1 MIYLDYASTTPVDP
15 QVAQAMSGAL
25 MLTGQF
31 ANPASVHALGWQAR
45 EAVEK
50 ARRQVARAIGCEARE
65 VVWTSGA
72 TESDNLAVLGV
83 IRHALKSGPVHLITS
98 TIEHK
103 AVLDA
108 AKQAELEGASVT
120 YLSPQTSGRVEPDQV
135 ADAVT
140 PDTVLVSL
148 MHLNNEV
155 GAVNDLAGIR
165 AVLPDSVLLHTDAA
179 QSKGKVA
186 QWDVAS
192 LQVDMASFSAHKT
205 YGPKGMGALFV
216 RRGLEARLQ
225 PLQFGGGHERGLRS
239 GTLPTHQIV
248 GMGASYALADELHA
262 SDHEH
267 YALLRQKA
275 LSGVAAIGGVLNGE
289 SDVPTLI
296 NVHFPGCDAEVLMSS
311 LPDVCVSSGSACNS
325 ADVSPSHVLMG
336 MGLGRE
342 RALSSIRISWGRFST
357 LADMDAFLDQLGR
370 SVTQLGQRK

>member
-15 QVAQAMSGAL
+15 QVAQVMSAAL
-25 MLTGQF
+25 MLTGTF

-50 ARRQVARAIGCEARE
+50 ARRQVAKAVGCEPRE
-65 VVWTSGA
+65 LVWTSGA
-72 TESDNLAVLGV
+72 TESDNLAILGV
-83 IRHALKSGPVHLITS
+83 LRTALQDGPAHLITS

-108 AKQAELEGASVT
+108 AKQAEAEGAQVT
-120 YLSPQTSGRVEPDQV
+120 YLAPGPSGRVEPQQV
-135 ADAVT
+135 VQALT
-140 PDTVLVSL
+140 EHTVLVSL

-155 GAVNDLAGIR
+155 GAVNDLAAIR
-165 AVLPDSVLLHTDAA
+165 AVLPANVLLHTDAA

-186 QWDVAS
+186 HLNVRD
-192 LQVDMASFSAHKT
+192 LQVDLASFSAHKT
-205 YGPKGMGALFV
+205 YGPKGIGALYV
-216 RRGLEARLQ
+216 RRGLEAKMR

-248 GMGASYALADELHA
+248 GMGAAYALADELHLA
-262 SDHEH
+262 DHEH

-275 LSGVAAIGGVLNGE
+275 LAGITAMGGVLNGE
-289 SDVPTLI
+289 SGVPTLI
-296 NVHFPGCDAEVLMSS
+296 NVHFPGCDAEILMSS

-325 ADVSPSHVLMG
+325 ADVSPSHVLIG
-336 MGLGRE
+336 MGVGRE

-370 SVTQLGQRK
+370 SVSQLGQQK

>member
-25 MLTGQF
+25 MLNGQF

-65 VVWTSGA
+65 VIWTSGA

-83 IRHALKSGPVHLITS
+83 IRHALKSGPAHLITS

-108 AKQAELEGASVT
+108 AKQAEREGASVT

-205 YGPKGMGALFV
+205 YGPKGMGALFM